1 MSQGFG
7 HSVPHPQQIRE
18 AKILERS
25 VLRHFQDIADPR
37 ETSRSSYP
45 LLSII
50 TIAILAVISGADG
63 CVAIETYGKAK
74 QSWLET
80 FLDLPCGIPSHDT
93 FGRVLTILD
102 PTELENCF
110 LSWIKTITEKLDIKL
125 IHIDGK
131 EHNGSYDRK
140 EKLKSL
146 HSVSAWSSEHGLS
159 LAQEKVDSKSNEI
172 KAIPLLLKLLDLRGA
187 TVTLDAMGTQ
197 FAIAQQIRKA
207 GGNYNLALKG
217 NQGKLSKQVEKW
229 FKEAESHD
237 WQGIEYSYNETFDSK
252 HHRTEA
258 RQVWSVSVNQLPSLH
273 RQEIWHGL
281 SSVIMVKSTRV
292 LWNKTTTA
300 VRFYISSLEPD
311 AERDSHIIRSH
322 WSIENGCHWVLDVVF
337 HEDASRIRKGNG
349 AQNFGTLRRLSLNLL
364 KKEPSKR
371 SLKMKRYLAGID
383 NDFLLEILAASE
395 MEVKV

>member
-7 HSVPHPQQIRE
+7 LSVLPPQQIRE

-25 VLRHFQDIADPR
+25 VLKHFQDISDPR
-37 ETSRSSYP
+37 ETSRNTYP
-45 LLSII
+45 LTSII
-50 TIAILAVISGADG
+50 TIAILAVISGSDG
-63 CVAIETYGKAK
+63 CVAIETYGKVK

-80 FLDLPCGIPSHDT
+80 FLDLPDGIPSHDT
-93 FGRVLTILD
+93 FSRVLSALD
-102 PTELENCF
+102 PKELESCF
-110 LSWIKTITEKLDIKL
+110 LSWIKTIIEKLDIEL

-140 EKLKSL
+140 GKIKSL

-172 KAIPLLLKLLDLRGA
+172 KAVPLLLNLLDLRGA

-229 FKEAESHD
+229 FKEAESQD
-237 WQGIEYSYNETFDSK
+237 WQGIEYSYHETFDSG
-252 HHRTEA
+252 HYRSDA
-258 RQVWSVSVNQLPSLH
+258 RQVWSVSVNQLPPLH
-273 RQEIWHGL
+273 RQGIWHGL
-281 SSVIMVKSTRV
+281 STVIMVKSTRV

-311 AERDSHIIRSH
+311 AQRDCHIIRSH
-322 WSIENGCHWVLDVVF
+322 WSIENSCHWVLDVVF
-337 HEDASRIRKGNG
+337 NEDASRIRKGHG

-364 KKEPSKR
+364 KKEPSKH
-371 SLKMKRYLAGID
+371 SLKMKRYLAGMD
-383 NDFLLEILAASE
+383 NDFLMKILAASE
-395 MEVKV
+395 MESQA

>member
-1 MSQGFG
+1 MSKGFG
-7 HSVPHPQQIRE
+7 NPVLPSQQVRE
-18 AKILERS
+18 VTILEKS
-25 VLRHFQDIADPR
+25 VLKHFQDIADPR
-37 ETSRSSYP
+37 LTSRSTHP
-45 LLSII
+45 LVSII

-80 FLDLPCGIPSHDT
+80 FLDLPCGIPTHDT
-93 FGRVLTILD
+93 FGRVLGAID
-102 PTELENCF
+102 PQELENCF
-110 LSWIKTITEKLDIKL
+110 LQWIKNITEKLDIKL

-131 EHNGSYDRK
+131 EHNGSYDR
-140 EKLKSL
+140 EDKLKSL
-146 HSVSAWSSEHGLS
+146 HSVSAWSSEYGLS
-159 LAQEKVDSKSNEI
+159 LAQAKVDSKSNEI
-172 KAIPLLLKLLDLRGA
+172 KALPILLNLLDLKGA
-187 TVTLDAMGTQ
+187 IVTLDAMGTQ

-229 FKEAESHD
+229 FKEAEAKD
-237 WQGIEYSYNETFDSK
+237 WKGIEYSYHETVEDG
-252 HHRTEA
+252 HYRTET
-258 RQVWSVSVNQLPSLH
+258 RQVWSVSVNQLLPLH

-281 SSVIMVKSTRV
+281 STVIMVKSQRV

-322 WSIENGCHWVLDVVF
+322 WSIENSCHWVLDVVF
-337 HEDASRIRKGNG
+337 NEDASRIRKGNG

-364 KKEPSKR
+364 KKEPSKQ
-371 SLKMKRYLAGID
+371 SLKMKRYRAGIS
-383 NDFLLEILAASE
+383 NDFLMEILAASE
-395 MEVKV
+395 MEAKA

>member
-1 MSQGFG
+1 
-7 HSVPHPQQIRE
+7 
-18 AKILERS
+18 L
-25 VLRHFQDIADPR
+25 HFR
-37 ETSRSSYP
+37 FE
-45 LLSII
+45 L
-50 TIAILAVISGADG
+50 
-63 CVAIETYGKAK
+63 
-74 QSWLET
+74 T
-80 FLDLPCGIPSHDT
+80 FLDLPGGIPSHDT
-93 FGRVLTILD
+93 FGRVLAALD
-102 PTELENCF
+102 PKELENGF
-110 LSWIKTITEKLDIKL
+110 LNWIKTITEKLDIKL

-146 HSVSAWSSEHGLS
+146 HSVSAWSSEYGLS

-172 KAIPLLLKLLDLRGA
+172 KAVPLLLNLLDLRGA

-197 FAIAQQIRKA
+197 FAIAQQIRLA

-229 FKEAESHD
+229 FKEAEAQN
-237 WQGIEYSYNETFDSK
+237 WQGIEYSYHEAFDTG
-252 HHRTEA
+252 HYRTEA
-258 RQVWSVSVNQLPSLH
+258 RQVWSVSVNQLPPLH

-281 SSVIMVKSTRV
+281 STVIMVKSTRV

-322 WSIENGCHWVLDVVF
+322 WSVENSCHWVLDVVF
-337 HEDASRIRKGNG
+337 NEDASRIRKGNG

-364 KKEPSKR
+364 KKEPSKQ
-371 SLKMKRYLAGID
+371 SLKMKRYRAGIS
-383 NDFLLEILAASE
+383 NDFLMEILAASE
-395 MEVKV
+395 MKAKA

>member
-7 HSVPHPQQIRE
+7 DFVLPPQQIRE
-18 AKILERS
+18 AKVLEKS
-25 VLRHFQDIADPR
+25 VLRHFQGVTDPR
-37 ETSRSSYP
+37 EASRNTYP
-45 LLSII
+45 LTSII
-50 TIAILAVISGADG
+50 TIAILAVLSGADG
-63 CVAIETYGKAK
+63 CTAIETYGKAK
-74 QSWLET
+74 QSWLGT
-80 FLDLPCGIPSHDT
+80 FLDLPGGIPSHDT
-93 FGRVLTILD
+93 FGRVLAMLD
-102 PTELENCF
+102 PKEVENCF

-172 KAIPLLLKLLDLRGA
+172 KAVPLLLKLLDLRGA

-197 FAIAQQIRKA
+197 FAIAQQIIKA

-229 FKEAESHD
+229 FKEAEAHG
-237 WQGIEYSYNETFDSK
+237 WQGIEYSYHETFDNG
-252 HHRTEA
+252 HYRTEA
-258 RQVWSVSVNQLPSLH
+258 RQVWSVSVNQLPPLH

-281 SSVIMVKSTRV
+281 STVIMVKSQRV
-292 LWNKTTTA
+292 LWNKATTA

-322 WSIENGCHWVLDVVF
+322 WSIENSCHWVLDVVF

-364 KKEPSKR
+364 KKEPSKQ

-383 NDFLLEILAASE
+383 NDFLMEILAASE
-395 MEVKV
+395 MEAQA

>member
-7 HSVPHPQQIRE
+7 CSVLPPQQIRE

-25 VLRHFQDIADPR
+25 VLRHFQSISDPR
-37 ETSRSSYP
+37 EISRNTYP
-45 LLSII
+45 LISII

-80 FLDLPCGIPSHDT
+80 FLDLPGGIPSHDT
-93 FGRVLTILD
+93 FGRVLAALD
-102 PTELENCF
+102 PKELENGF
-110 LSWIKTITEKLDIKL
+110 LNWIKTITEKLDIKL

-146 HSVSAWSSEHGLS
+146 HSVSAWSSEYGLS

-172 KAIPLLLKLLDLRGA
+172 KAVPLLLNLLDLRGA

-197 FAIAQQIRKA
+197 FAIAQQIRLA

-229 FKEAESHD
+229 FKEAEAQN
-237 WQGIEYSYNETFDSK
+237 WQGIEYSYHEAFDTG
-252 HHRTEA
+252 HYRTEA
-258 RQVWSVSVNQLPSLH
+258 RQVWSVSVNQLPPLH

-281 SSVIMVKSTRV
+281 STVIMVKSTRV

-322 WSIENGCHWVLDVVF
+322 WSVENSCHWVLDVVF
-337 HEDASRIRKGNG
+337 NEDASRIRKGNG

-364 KKEPSKR
+364 KKEPSKQ
-371 SLKMKRYLAGID
+371 SLKMKRYRAGIS
-383 NDFLLEILAASE
+383 NDFLMEILAASE
-395 MEVKV
+395 MKAKA